1 MIHGQQP
8 QRDEWGT
15 AGNEE
20 ENMTRESAVSLC
32 SPSRCPSGRDDTKWR
47 GSQFKG
53 SVVRIVHVKYT
64 LSTEQTITQS
74 CNRKIAS
81 YHQWSS
87 GVGDEHR
94 RSSVP
99 LINTGRGLIQL
110 GWMKCDHYFIL
121 STFLFWFLVTPV
133 WIFSRLQLSLCET
146 KQLLVYVYIY
156 ICLIY
161 IVIKL
166 MRLKKNRQ

>member
-110 GWMKCDHYFIL
+110 GWMKCNHYFYFYLFFGQLFYFDFLWRLYEYFPVCSCLCVKQSSCWFMYTSISALFTLWL
-121 STFLFWFLVTPV
+121 S
-133 WIFSRLQLSLCET
+133 
-146 KQLLVYVYIY
+146 
-156 ICLIY
+156 
-161 IVIKL
+161 
-166 MRLKKNRQ
+166 